1 MPLRA
6 SSSQYRWMFA
16 AAVLIGLLV
25 LLWTALSPSGPF
37 RASVDSLPDF
47 KQWPA
52 GPDRKRQ
59 FFAFMRPLLEAENAR
74 VLADRQRLQRIA
86 QHADTADL
94 GWLDRR
100 RLAGLA
106 EIYRIEDPGL
116 TGQALVDELLL
127 RVDAV
132 PVSLGL
138 AQAAKESAWGTSR
151 FAREG
156 FNLYGQRCFDRG
168 CGMIPKARKRGLK
181 HELVRFETP
190 AQGVASYLR
199 NLNTHPSYAGFRQLR
214 ARLRNAGKPVLGA
227 RLAEQLVTYSE
238 RGHSYIR
245 DIKQMI
251 RVNGLSRPA
260 ADG

>member
-6 SSSQYRWMFA
+6 SGKRRWMPA
-16 AAVLIGLLV
+16 AAVLAASLFFLV
-25 LLWTALSPSGPF
+25 ITLRPSGPF
-37 RASVDSLPDF
+37 RANAGALPDF

-59 FFAFMRPLLEAENAR
+59 FFGFMRPLLEAENAR
-74 VLADRQRLQRIA
+74 VLADRQRLRRMA
-86 QHADTADL
+86 EHPADL

-100 RLAGLA
+100 RLADLA
-106 EIYRIEDPGL
+106 KAYRIEDPGL
-116 TGQALVDELLL
+116 SDGALIDELLL

-138 AQAAKESAWGTSR
+138 AQAAKESGWGTSR
-151 FAREG
+151 FAAEG
-156 FNLYGQRCFDRG
+156 FNLYGQRCFDPG
-168 CGMIPKARKRGLK
+168 CGMIPKARKRGLR
-181 HELVRFETP
+181 HELVRFDSP

-199 NLNTHPSYAGFRQLR
+199 NLNTHPHYAKLRQLR
-214 ARLRNAGKPVLGA
+214 ARLRKEGKPILGA

-238 RGHSYIR
+238 RGNAYIR

-251 RVNGLSRPA
+251 RVNGLSRRA
-260 ADG
+260 VDG